1 MEKIPHFLSH
11 VESRPKAIFTYISA
25 KDMEVEEGTM
35 VGEKGHKAGGR
46 TREGNE
52 GKNTKYRAFSL
63 IHAIQI

>member
-11 VESRPKAIFTYISA
+11 VESRPKGIFTYISA
-25 KDMEVEEGTM
+25 KDMEVEERTM

-52 GKNTKYRAFSL
+52 GKNAKY
-63 IHAIQI
+63 